1 VAVPCCEALAQEPQ
15 YTAEKISI
23 SSSDHTNKH
32 KLHAWEDKK
41 MHLDRYVL
49 LGAMTMGICACGGAA
64 GQEPSEAQMKE
75 AALYAVNRPA

>member
-1 VAVPCCEALAQEPQ
+1 V
-15 YTAEKISI
+15 
-23 SSSDHTNKH
+23 
-32 KLHAWEDKK
+32 WEDKK

-75 AALYAVNRPA
+75 AALYAINHPPA